1 MPDTK
6 KIIKR
11 QMFPLLT
18 LRGITVFPYMT
29 MHLDVG
35 RVKSVRAIEE
45 AMRQHQLVFL
55 VTQTDASVEVP
66 DTSDLYTVGT
76 IAKIKQVLRLP
87 GDAIRILVE
96 GVSRAEIAEFLQ
108 EEPYFVA
115 EVCEKVY
122 ITEKQNSREMEA
134 LTRNLISTFEEYI
147 NLNAKMNPEILNG
160 IIEVKNSGELA
171 DIIAGNIV
179 LSVEDK
185 QAILSEFDIKG
196 RIEKLIACLIKEID
210 ILEIEKNISTKV
222 KQQIDQVQKEYYLKE
237 QMKAIQS
244 ELGDKDGIAGEVKE
258 YKEKLE
264 KLNPPDE
271 VREKVEKE
279 LDRLL
284 KMQSGS
290 AEGSVIRNYVE
301 CVLDLPWNNKTE
313 DVIDLKKSKEILDE
327 DHYGLEK
334 VKDRIIEFLA
344 VKKMTNSLSG
354 PILCLY
360 GPPGVGKTSIARS
373 IARAMNRNY
382 VRVSLGGVKDEAEIR
397 GHRKT
402 YIGSMP
408 GRIIN
413 AMKQAGSKNPLIL
426 LDEIDKMSSD
436 FKGDPAAAMLEV
448 LDAEQNTA
456 FRDHFLELP
465 FDLSDVMFIT
475 TANDISNVPK
485 PLLDRMEVITL
496 STYTE
501 EEKLNI
507 AVDHLLPKQLEKH
520 GLKKANMSISNTVI
534 NMVIDGYTRESGVR
548 TLERE
553 IGTICRK
560 AARQIIEEN
569 IKKVTVTS
577 KNLEEYLGPVKIKH
591 DKANTCNE
599 IGIVTGLAW
608 TAVGG
613 EILNIEVNTMPG
625 VGKLEL
631 TGQLGDVMKES
642 AKAGMT
648 YIRSIAERLNVDQEF
663 YKNMDIHIHI
673 PEGATPKDGPSAGIT
688 MATAMIS
695 ALTKIPVKKEVAMTG
710 EITLRGRVLPIGGLK
725 EKVFA
730 AYKAGIKTIVIPNDN
745 LKDLEEIPENI
756 REKLKFVPVTNME
769 NVLKTALTENVF
781 VRREGE
787 PRPILE
793 VATTMSYHS
802 LEQ

>member
-35 RVKSVRAIEE
+35 RSKSVKAIEE
-45 AMRQHQLVFL
+45 AINQHQLVFL
-55 VTQTDASVEVP
+55 VTQVDASVEVP
-66 DTSDLYTVGT
+66 TLSDLYTVGT

-87 GDAIRILVE
+87 GDAIRVLVE
-96 GVSRAEIAEFLQ
+96 GISRAEIAEILQ

-122 ITEKQNSREMEA
+122 INEKQNSREMEA

-147 NLNAKMNPEILNG
+147 NLNTKMNPEILNG
-160 IIEVKNSGELA
+160 IIDVKNSGELA
-171 DIIAGNIV
+171 DIIAGNIAIA
-179 LSVEDK
+179 VEDK
-185 QAILSEFDIKG
+185 QAILTEFDIKS

-210 ILEIEKNISTKV
+210 ILEIEKNISSKV
-222 KQQIDQVQKEYYLKE
+222 KQQIDKVQKEYYLKE
-237 QMKAIQS
+237 QIKAIQN
-244 ELGDKDGIAGEVKE
+244 ELGDKDGVAGEVSE
-258 YKEKLE
+258 YRARLE
-264 KLNPPDE
+264 TLNPPNE

-284 KMQSGS
+284 KMQQGS
-290 AEGSVIRNYVE
+290 AEGSVIRNYIE
-301 CVLDLPWNNKTE
+301 CVLDLPWNNKT
-313 DVIDLKKSKEILDE
+313 DDIIDLKKAKEILDE

-334 VKDRIIEFLA
+334 VKDRIIEYLA
-344 VKKMTNSLSG
+344 VKKMTNSLNG

-436 FKGDPAAAMLEV
+436 FKGDPASAMLEV
-448 LDAEQNTA
+448 LDAEQNNT

-507 AVDHLLPKQLEKH
+507 ANSYLLPKQLEKH
-520 GLKKANMSISNTVI
+520 GLKKTNLSISNAVL
-534 NMVIDGYTRESGVR
+534 NLVIDGYTREAGVR

-553 IGTICRK
+553 IGTLCRK
-560 AARQIIEEN
+560 AARQILEEN

-577 KNLEEYLGPVKIKH
+577 KNLEEYLGPVKVKH
-591 DKANTCNE
+591 DKANSSNE

-625 VGKLEL
+625 AGKLEL

-642 AKAGMT
+642 ARAGMT
-648 YIRSIAERLNVDQEF
+648 YIRSIAERLDIDQEF

-695 ALTKIPVKKEVAMTG
+695 ALTKIPVRKEVAMTG

-769 NVLKTALTENVF
+769 NVLKVALTENVF
-781 VRREGE
+781 VRKSDE
-787 PRPILE
+787 PRPVLE

>member
-11 QMFPLLT
+11 QMLPLLT
-18 LRGITVFPYMT
+18 LRGITVFPHMT
-29 MHLDVG
+29 IHLDVG
-35 RVKSVRAIEE
+35 RVKSVKAIEE
-45 AMRQHQLVFL
+45 AMVQHQLIFL
-55 VTQTDASVEVP
+55 VTQIDASIENP
-66 DTSDLYTVGT
+66 DLEDLYTVGT
-76 IAKIKQVLRLP
+76 IAKIKQVLKLP
-87 GDAIRILVE
+87 GDAVRILIE
-96 GVSRAEIAEFLQ
+96 GMSRAEIAEFLQ
-108 EEPYFVA
+108 EEPYFMA
-115 EVCEKVY
+115 EVCEKAY
-122 ITEKQNSREMEA
+122 IVEKQNSREMEA
-134 LTRNLISTFEEYI
+134 LTRNLISTFEEYV
-147 NLNAKMNPEILNG
+147 NLNNKMNPEILNG
-160 IIEVKNSGELA
+160 IIEVKNAGELA
-171 DIIAGNIV
+171 DIISGNIA

-210 ILEIEKNISTKV
+210 ILEIEKNISSKV
-222 KQQIDQVQKEYYLKE
+222 KQQIDKVQKEYYLKE
-237 QMKAIQS
+237 QIKAIQN
-244 ELGDKDGIAGEVKE
+244 ELGDKDGVAGEVNE
-258 YKEKLE
+258 YRAKLE
-264 KLNPPDE
+264 VVNPPEE

-301 CVLDLPWNNKTE
+301 CVLELPWNEKTE
-313 DVIDLKKSKEILDE
+313 DIIDLKKAKEILDE

-334 VKDRIIEFLA
+334 VKDRIIEYLA
-344 VKKMTNSLSG
+344 VKKMTNSLNG

-360 GPPGVGKTSIARS
+360 GPPGIGKTSIARS

-413 AMKQAGSKNPLIL
+413 AVKQAKSKNPLIL

-436 FKGDPAAAMLEV
+436 FKGDPASAMLEV
-448 LDAEQNTA
+448 LDAEQNST

-475 TANDISNVPK
+475 TANEISNVPK

-496 STYTE
+496 STYTD

-507 AVDHLLPKQLEKH
+507 ANEHLLPKQLEKH
-520 GLKKANMSISNTVI
+520 GLKKTNLSISNSVLSL
-534 NMVIDGYTRESGVR
+534 VIDGYTRESGVR

-560 AARQIIEEN
+560 VARQILEEN
-569 IKKVTVTS
+569 TKKVTVTS
-577 KNLEEYLGPVKIKH
+577 KNLEEYLGPVKVKH
-591 DKANTCNE
+591 DKANASNE

-625 VGKLEL
+625 SGKLEL

-648 YIRSIAERLNVDQEF
+648 YIRSIAERMNVDFDF
-663 YKNMDIHIHI
+663 YKNLDIHIHI

-695 ALTKIPVKKEVAMTG
+695 ALTKIPVRKEVAMTG

-730 AYKAGIKTIVIPNDN
+730 AYKAGIKTVVIPNDN
-745 LKDLEEIPENI
+745 LKDLDEIPENI
-756 REKLKFVPVTNME
+756 KSKLKFVPVTNME
-769 NVLKTALTENVF
+769 NVLKIALTENVF
-781 VRREGE
+781 VRKAGE

-793 VATTMSYHS
+793 VATTMSYHT